1 MTEQQRRIQ
10 NMLDRLA
17 EQRLIHIDVSA
28 KYEFIDNAPYK
39 TGHAPKTQDWQPL
52 QKHQLFGGIDK
63 HYWIK
68 STFKTPKAPD
78 HNKRLVINVLSGR
91 EGQWDAANVQGLVY
105 LNGEMVQGTDVNHHE
120 IALQYDTEYTMLY
133 YLYTGTESAKPFSLD
148 FNFAYIDG
156 RLEKYYYDLLVPFQV
171 CNMLDTADQNYIQMM
186 TVLENS
192 FDFLKTSDMTSEE
205 FFDSLSAASQF
216 LEDEFY
222 TALCS
227 RENKPIVNCI
237 GHTHIDVEWLWT
249 RHQTREKIQ
258 RSFATAAQLM
268 KEYPEYKFML
278 SQPELYRYL
287 KEEAPEKYAELK
299 ALIEQKRWE
308 PEGAMYLE
316 ADCNLISGESMVRQI
331 LLGKKFFKD
340 EFGADCKILF
350 LPDVF
355 GYSAAM
361 PQILN
366 KAGIRH
372 FVTSKISWNDTNT
385 MPNDTFMWQ
394 GIDGS
399 EIFTNFITTQEY
411 TNPPE
416 RNTTYVGMLTP
427 SHVKG
432 TWSRYSNKGY
442 ASRSF
447 TSFGYGD
454 GGGGPTKKM
463 LETYRRLNR
472 GIPTMPVTEM
482 TFLLPHLD
490 KVRKEFDQ
498 NCIKN
503 KETPKWVGELYLE
516 FHRGTYTSMAKVKRG
531 NRKSEFMMGLCE
543 VLSYTDLL
551 NGGKYDQ
558 DGINQNWIKV
568 LHNQFHDIIPGS
580 SIKEVY
586 DLADEDY
593 REINDFCDI
602 LIDSKL
608 QKIADNVAAD
618 EGVLVYNPTGFS
630 RPALFSIDG
639 KTYEL
644 ESKIAPFG
652 WSVVQL
658 PNEHCDVTVDGLT
671 AENKYYKMVLNG
683 DGSIKE
689 LYDKQSDRQVF
700 KSGRLGNE
708 ILVYEDL
715 PHSFDNWEI
724 SSYYKD
730 KVWKLCDKAVITPI
744 FDGSRAGFKVDV
756 KYCDSTLTQKIWLYS
771 NDRRI
776 DFETQADWHEHHQIV
791 KATMPLNVLASTA
804 TFEIQYGH
812 VNRNTHRNTSWDKA
826 KFEMYAHKWVDVS
839 DNGYGVALLNDCKYG
854 HSILGSDLQLTM
866 LKCGTWPNPD
876 ADQGEHLFTYSLV
889 PHSDNLYNAGVI
901 NKAYE
906 LNQPMRA
913 VKVTKSGTTLPN
925 DFSLIQ
931 VDSDNVIIET
941 VKKAECDDSMIIR
954 MYEAHNKC
962 TTATIT
968 VPKQFTSAHL
978 CNLLEQDERPLDV
991 IDSKIKIPVSNFEII
1006 TLRLEKGV

>member
-10 NMLDRLA
+10 NMLDRLDELTFIEANIEA
-17 EQRLIHIDVSA
+17 EFE
-28 KYEFIDNAPYK
+28 YIDNAPYK
-39 TGHAPKTQDWQPL
+39 TGHAPETQDWQPL

-516 FHRGTYTSMAKVKRG
+516 FHRGTYTSMAKNKRA
-531 NRKSEFMMGLCE
+531 NRKSEFALGLCE
-543 VLSYTDLL
+543 ALSYTDLL
-551 NGGKYDQ
+551 GGGNYDA
-558 DGINQNWIKV
+558 DGIKQNWLKV

-586 DLADEDY
+586 DLTALDY
-593 REINDFCDI
+593 MQIDKFCNA
-602 LIDSKL
+602 LIDEKL
-608 QKIADNVAAD
+608 QKIADNVKA
-618 EGVLVYNPTGFS
+618 ESGILVYNPSGFA
-630 RPALFSIDG
+630 RRDTVCVGG

-644 ESKIAPFG
+644 KNEIAPFG
-652 WSVVQL
+652 FGIAELDDKCKVSV
-658 PNEHCDVTVDGLT
+658 NGLT
-671 AENKYYKMVLNG
+671 AENQYYRLTLNKN
-683 DGSIKE
+683 GSIKE
-689 LYDKQSDRQVF
+689 LYDKRAERQVF
-700 KSGRLGNE
+700 KNGKAGNE

-715 PHSFDNWEI
+715 PHCYDNWEI
-724 SSYYKD
+724 SSYYTD
-730 KVWKLCDKAVITPI
+730 KVWSICDEAQITPI
-744 FDGSRAGFKVDV
+744 FDGSRAGFKVDI
-756 KYCDSTLTQKIWLYS
+756 KYRNSTLTQKIWLNS
-771 NDRRI
+771 SCERI
-776 DFETQADWHEHHQIV
+776 DFETKADWHEHHQLL
-791 KATMPLNVLASTA
+791 KASMPFNVLSSTA

-812 VNRNTHRNTSWDKA
+812 VNRNTHKNTSWDKA
-826 KFEMYAHKWVDVS
+826 KFEVYGHKWVDVS
-839 DNGYGVALLNDCKYG
+839 DNGFGVALLNDCKYG
-854 HSILGSDLQLTM
+854 HSITGSDLQLTL
-866 LKCGTWPNPD
+866 LKCGTWPNPE
-876 ADQGEHLFTYSLV
+876 ADQGEHIFTYSLL
-889 PHSDNLYNAGVI
+889 PHTDNLLNARVI
-901 NKAYE
+901 NNAYE
-906 LNQPMRA
+906 LNQPLRA
-913 VKVTKSGTTLPN
+913 VEITSKGGNLPN
-925 DFSLIQ
+925 SFSLAQI
-931 VDSDNVIIET
+931 DKDNVIIEN
-941 VKKAECDDSMIIR
+941 VKKAENDNSMIVR
-954 MYEAHNKC
+954 MYEAHNKKV
-962 TTATIT
+962 TATVT
-968 VPKQFTSAHL
+968 VPNCFKTAHI
-978 CNLLEQDERPLDV
+978 CNLLEENEQPLEIV
-991 IDSKIKIPVSNFEII
+991 NGSVTLPISNFQII
-1006 TLRLEKGV
+1006 TLKFEM